1 MIVESIESIPSTF
14 ICSKYKFSLCRKYKC
29 SLNTKYI
36 LQIAHFLIPQRAPAA
51 SQRAKLN
58 PSDSELNVMWNT
70 SDSDVEYTHVIL
82 NTSDCGVEYNHVM
95 LHTSDCGVE
104 STFHIVEYIQLL
116 HSSASCCTSFHWC
129 LPKKECVAA
138 LKDIRDMMGFDPGDG
153 NGNGKPVGAYLE
165 IGPHAHI
172 SYKGY
177 IQRVL

>member
-1 MIVESIESIPSTF
+1 M
-14 ICSKYKFSLCRKYKC
+14 R
-29 SLNTKYI
+29 
-36 LQIAHFLIPQRAPAA
+36 
-51 SQRAKLN
+51 
-58 PSDSELNVMWNT
+58 NT

-82 NTSDCGVEYNHVM
+82 NTSDCGVEYIP
-95 LHTSDCGVE
+95 
-104 STFHIVEYIQLL
+104 IVEYIQLL

-172 SYKGY
+172 QVIYPKSAVTGAKFS
-177 IQRVL
+177 VF

>member
-70 SDSDVEYTHVIL
+70 SDSDVEYIHVIL
-82 NTSDCGVEYNHVM
+82 NTADCGVEYTHVMWNTSDCGVEYTFQLWN
-95 LHTSDCGVE
+95 TSNFFTPVLAAVPASTGVCRRK
-104 STFHIVEYIQLL
+104 SVLQL
-116 HSSASCCTSFHWC
+116 
-129 LPKKECVAA
+129 
-138 LKDIRDMMGFDPGDG
+138 
-153 NGNGKPVGAYLE
+153 
-165 IGPHAHI
+165 
-172 SYKGY
+172 
-177 IQRVL
+177 